1 MNTENTI
8 RISGSPEHTF
18 IIHVYD
24 SLRSEY
30 VAAGR
35 AASLLPA
42 LEKAAATLERSALN
56 CGAHPEYAQRRADC
70 REGIA
75 AIENLKRRAVEEG
88 LHWKDAHHG
97 YSFISNM
104 EDQ

>member
-1 MNTENTI
+1 MSMENKI
-8 RISGSPEHTF
+8 RISRSPEDAF
-18 IIHVYD
+18 IIQVYD

-30 VAAGR
+30 VTAGR
-35 AASLLPA
+35 GDDLLPA
-42 LEKAAATLERSALN
+42 LDKAAATLDRSYLN

-88 LHWKDAHHG
+88 LHWKDTRHS

-104 EDQ
+104 E